1 MTRTTI
7 RLIIQLTARM
17 TKRQQMKETFELSS
31 LTRSDSTRCDSLTF
45 PLQSYPSSSTAG
57 IHTVYM
63 VEAEAEG
70 EGADPAGG
78 GAVCRQ
84 PRCCTDLLSR
94 KMLSPP
100 DGSFSKPQPP
110 QPWPTMF
117 AVSGWSISAPLKT
130 QHNVPKSVTATAEDG
145 KPPSNKRKRAAE
157 KREKA
162 GIPAVTKDNVVE
174 LWQQVIEGKTG
185 PPQNPATKL
194 RNEKKAAKKRKEREA
209 AGESTEKRNGKVKAP
224 KPVVAEGVEDEASQ
238 PKKKKA
244 KKDKSKDSTTEDSTA
259 APTPQNPATKAR
271 NEKKKQKKA
280 SEPATPA
287 SGPVSVASKLTPLQ
301 QGMQA
306 KLASARFRHLNEQ
319 LYTSPSET
327 ALELFTKHP
336 DTFDQ
341 YHSGFRQQVEVW
353 PENPVDG
360 YLADIQA
367 RANIR
372 FNRKGEVK
380 GHKIEGRPPG
390 EKEIPRTQGAC
401 TIADLGCGDAR
412 LASEL
417 FPKQQKL
424 NVKILSFDLHSP
436 SKFVKKADIANLPL
450 PDGGVNV
457 AIFCLA
463 LMGTNWTEFID
474 EAWRILH
481 WKGELWIAEIKSRF
495 GRVSNGKGKVVD
507 HSVGKRQKPR
517 SKMSDKEKK
526 ALDSSLQ
533 LEEDTLAIAV
543 DGVESQNKETDVSA
557 FVKVLKSRGFLLD
570 GEENEAVDLS
580 NKMFVKMR
588 FLKAIAPVKGKNAEG
603 AAIEKATWKPKKA
616 KFLDAEDEVDETKV
630 LKPCVYKLR

>member
-1 MTRTTI
+1 M
-7 RLIIQLTARM
+7 
-17 TKRQQMKETFELSS
+17 
-31 LTRSDSTRCDSLTF
+31 
-45 PLQSYPSSSTAG
+45 
-57 IHTVYM
+57 
-63 VEAEAEG
+63 
-70 EGADPAGG
+70 
-78 GAVCRQ
+78 
-84 PRCCTDLLSR
+84 
-94 KMLSPP
+94 
-100 DGSFSKPQPP
+100 
-110 QPWPTMF
+110 
-117 AVSGWSISAPLKT
+117 
-130 QHNVPKSVTATAEDG
+130 PKSVAAPGEDS

-162 GIPAVTKDNVVE
+162 GIPAVTKDNVDE
-174 LWQQVIEGKTG
+174 LWQRVIEGRTG

-194 RNEKKAAKKRKEREA
+194 RNEKKAAKRRKEREA
-209 AGESTEKRNGKVKAP
+209 AEQSTEKRSTPNGKVKAP
-224 KPVVAEGVEDEASQ
+224 KPATAEGQEDETAQ
-238 PKKKKA
+238 PKKKKTR
-244 KKDKSKDSTTEDSTA
+244 KDKPKDNCLPDVGASKDDDVEDSTA
-259 APTPQNPATKAR
+259 KVLTPQNPATKAR

-280 SEPATPA
+280 SESAAPPPVPAP
-287 SGPVSVASKLTPLQ
+287 VASKLTPLQ
-301 QGMQA
+301 QGMAA

-319 LYTSPSET
+319 LYTWPSDE
-327 ALELFTKHP
+327 ALELFTK
-336 DTFDQ
+336 DAETFES
-341 YHSGFRQQVEVW
+341 YHSGFRQQVAVW

-360 YLADIQA
+360 YLSDIQA

-450 PDGGVNV
+450 PDGSINV

-463 LMGTNWTEFID
+463 LMGTNWTDFID

-517 SKMSDKEKK
+517 SKMSDKERK

-533 LEEDTLAIAV
+533 AEEDTLAVAV
-543 DGVESQNKETDVSA
+543 DGVESQNKETDVTS

-580 NKMFVKMR
+580 NRMFVKMR
-588 FLKAIAPVKGKNAEG
+588 FLKAVAPVQGKNAEG
-603 AAIEKATWKPKKA
+603 AATEKATWTPKKA
-616 KFLDAEDEVDETKV
+616 KFLDTEDEIDESKV

>member
-1 MTRTTI
+1 M
-7 RLIIQLTARM
+7 
-17 TKRQQMKETFELSS
+17 
-31 LTRSDSTRCDSLTF
+31 
-45 PLQSYPSSSTAG
+45 
-57 IHTVYM
+57 
-63 VEAEAEG
+63 
-70 EGADPAGG
+70 
-78 GAVCRQ
+78 
-84 PRCCTDLLSR
+84 
-94 KMLSPP
+94 
-100 DGSFSKPQPP
+100 FS
-110 QPWPTMF
+110 
-117 AVSGWSISAPLKT
+117 VSGWSISAPLKT
-130 QHNVPKSVTATAEDG
+130 QHDVPKSVTATGEGG

-162 GIPAVTKDNVVE
+162 GIPPVTKDNVDE
-174 LWQQVIEGKTG
+174 LWQKVIEGKTG

-209 AGESTEKRNGKVKAP
+209 AGESADKKSSTPNGKVKAP
-224 KPVVAEGVEDEASQ
+224 NPATAEGEEDEAAQ

-244 KKDKSKDSTTEDSTA
+244 KKDKPKDKSQSGVAAPKDDTAEDSTA
-259 APTPQNPATKAR
+259 AVPTPQNPGTKAR

-280 SEPATPA
+280 SEPAAPPPVPA
-287 SGPVSVASKLTPLQ
+287 SVASKLTPLQ
-301 QGMQA
+301 QGMAA
-306 KLASARFRHLNEQ
+306 KLASARFRHLNEK
-319 LYTSPSET
+319 LYTSPSEE
-327 ALELFTKHP
+327 ALELFTKEA
-336 DTFDQ
+336 DTFES

-436 SKFVKKADIANLPL
+436 NKFVKKADIANLPL
-450 PDGGVNV
+450 PDGGINV

-463 LMGTNWTEFID
+463 LMGTNWTDFID

-507 HSVGKRQKPR
+507 HSVGKRQRPR

-526 ALDSSLQ
+526 ILDSSLQ
-533 LEEDTLAIAV
+533 AEEDTLAVAV

-588 FLKAIAPVKGKNAEG
+588 FLKAVAPVKGKNAEG

-616 KFLDAEDEVDETKV
+616 KFLDAEDEVDESKV

>member
-1 MTRTTI
+1 
-7 RLIIQLTARM
+7 
-17 TKRQQMKETFELSS
+17 
-31 LTRSDSTRCDSLTF
+31 
-45 PLQSYPSSSTAG
+45 
-57 IHTVYM
+57 
-63 VEAEAEG
+63 
-70 EGADPAGG
+70 
-78 GAVCRQ
+78 
-84 PRCCTDLLSR
+84 
-94 KMLSPP
+94 
-100 DGSFSKPQPP
+100 
-110 QPWPTMF
+110 MF

-130 QHNVPKSVTATAEDG
+130 QLDVPKSATGPGEDG

-162 GIPAVTKDNVVE
+162 GIPAVTKDNVDDM
-174 LWQQVIEGKTG
+174 WQKVIEGKTR
-185 PPQNPATKL
+185 PPQNPATRL

-209 AGESTEKRNGKVKAP
+209 AGQSAEKTTSTSNGRDKAP
-224 KPVVAEGVEDEASQ
+224 LPATPEGGEDEAAQ
-238 PKKKKA
+238 PKEKKTK
-244 KKDKSKDSTTEDSTA
+244 KDGSKDKSQTDIALSKDDSVRDSTA
-259 APTPQNPATKAR
+259 AFPTPQNPATKAR

-280 SEPATPA
+280 SESTAPPPA
-287 SGPVSVASKLTPLQ
+287 PVLVASKLTPLQ
-301 QGMQA
+301 QGMAA
-306 KLASARFRHLNEQ
+306 KLASARFRHLNEK
-319 LYTSPSET
+319 LYTSPSEE
-327 ALELFTKHP
+327 ALELFTRDA
-336 DTFDQ
+336 DTFES

-360 YLADIQA
+360 YITDIQA

-450 PDGGVNV
+450 PNGGINV

-463 LMGTNWTEFID
+463 LMGTNWVDFID

-495 GRVSNGKGKVVD
+495 GRVSNSKGKVVD

-526 ALDSSLQ
+526 TLDSSLQ
-533 LEEDTLAIAV
+533 AEEDTLAVAV

-557 FVKVLKSRGFLLD
+557 FIKVLKSRGFLLD
-570 GEENEAVDLS
+570 GEDSEAVDLS
-580 NKMFVKMR
+580 NRMFVKMR
-588 FLKAIAPVKGKNAEG
+588 FLKAVAPVKGKNAEG

-616 KFLDAEDEVDETKV
+616 KFLDAEDEVDESRV

>member
-1 MTRTTI
+1 
-7 RLIIQLTARM
+7 
-17 TKRQQMKETFELSS
+17 
-31 LTRSDSTRCDSLTF
+31 
-45 PLQSYPSSSTAG
+45 
-57 IHTVYM
+57 
-63 VEAEAEG
+63 
-70 EGADPAGG
+70 
-78 GAVCRQ
+78 
-84 PRCCTDLLSR
+84 
-94 KMLSPP
+94 
-100 DGSFSKPQPP
+100 
-110 QPWPTMF
+110 MF

-130 QHNVPKSVTATAEDG
+130 QHDVPRSANATTEDG
-145 KPPSNKRKRAAE
+145 KPASNKRKRAAE

-209 AGESTEKRNGKVKAP
+209 AGQTVGNKSSTPNRKVKAA
-224 KPVVAEGVEDEASQ
+224 VVEGEDDKALQ

-244 KKDKSKDSTTEDSTA
+244 KKDKSKDKLKDKSQSDAPVTNESTTEEENA

-271 NEKKKQKKA
+271 NEKKKQKK
-280 SEPATPA
+280 STESVPPPPVPAP
-287 SGPVSVASKLTPLQ
+287 VASKLTPLQ

-327 ALELFTKHP
+327 ALELFTKYP

-380 GHKIEGRPPG
+380 GHKVEGRSPG

-417 FPKQQKL
+417 SPKQQKL

-436 SKFVKKADIANLPL
+436 SKFVKKADIANLSL

-463 LMGTNWTEFID
+463 LMGTNWTDFID

-495 GRVSNGKGKVVD
+495 GRVQNGKGKVVD

-526 ALDSSLQ
+526 KVDEASAF
-533 LEEDTLAIAV
+533 EDETLAVVV
-543 DGVESQNKETDVSA
+543 DGVEGQNKETDVSA
-557 FVKVLKSRGFLLD
+557 FVKVLKTRGFLLD
-570 GEENEAVDLS
+570 GEESEAVDLS
-580 NKMFVKMR
+580 NRMFVKMR
-588 FLKAIAPVKGKNAEG
+588 FLKAIAPTKGKNAEG
-603 AAIEKATWKPKKA
+603 AAVEKATWKPKKA
-616 KFLDAEDEVDETKV
+616 KFLDAEDEIDESKV

>member
-1 MTRTTI
+1 
-7 RLIIQLTARM
+7 
-17 TKRQQMKETFELSS
+17 
-31 LTRSDSTRCDSLTF
+31 
-45 PLQSYPSSSTAG
+45 
-57 IHTVYM
+57 
-63 VEAEAEG
+63 
-70 EGADPAGG
+70 
-78 GAVCRQ
+78 
-84 PRCCTDLLSR
+84 
-94 KMLSPP
+94 
-100 DGSFSKPQPP
+100 
-110 QPWPTMF
+110 MF
-117 AVSGWSISAPLKT
+117 AVCGWSISAPLKT
-130 QHNVPKSVTATAEDG
+130 QHDVPKSVAAPGEDG

-162 GIPAVTKDNVVE
+162 GIPVVTKDNVDE
-174 LWQQVIEGKTG
+174 LWQKVIEGKSG

-209 AGESTEKRNGKVKAP
+209 AGQSADKTTSTP
-224 KPVVAEGVEDEASQ
+224 KPATAEGEDHETAQ
-238 PKKKKA
+238 PKA
-244 KKDKSKDSTTEDSTA
+244 KKARKDKPKAKVQSDKVASRDDNAEDLTA
-259 APTPQNPATKAR
+259 NLPTLQNPATKAR
-271 NEKKKQKKA
+271 NEKKKLKKA
-280 SEPATPA
+280 PDPAAQTPVPA
-287 SGPVSVASKLTPLQ
+287 AATAASKLTPLQ
-301 QGMQA
+301 QGMAA
-306 KLASARFRHLNEQ
+306 KLASARFRHLNEK
-319 LYTSPSET
+319 LYTSPSEE
-327 ALELFTKHP
+327 ALELFTKDA
-336 DTFDQ
+336 DTFES

-436 SKFVKKADIANLPL
+436 SKFVKKADIASLPL
-450 PDGGVNV
+450 PDGGINV

-463 LMGTNWTEFID
+463 LMGTNWTDFID

-495 GRVSNGKGKVVD
+495 GRVSNAKGKVVD

-533 LEEDTLAIAV
+533 AEEDSLAVAV

-570 GEENEAVDLS
+570 GEESEAVDLS

-588 FLKAIAPVKGKNAEG
+588 FLKAVAPVRGKNSEG
-603 AAIEKATWKPKKA
+603 AATEKATWKPKKA
-616 KFLDAEDEVDETKV
+616 KFLDAEEEVDETKV